1 MNIKVGI
8 QSGQELEIL
17 FRGKYC
23 ENGSGP
29 VQEGKIRIVREKG
42 GILLD
47 NGSKKKNVQLPLAF
61 HPLQGRISSFE
72 LQNVTIGIDFHWE
85 RKENQQFRGSLLLIE
100 ENDSVTA
107 VNILDTEDYLL
118 SVIASE
124 MNATSSAELLKAH
137 AVISRSWLL
146 AQKEKAGN
154 PQQKTPFP
162 SHGPEEEEYI
172 RWFDREDHLHFD
184 VCADDH
190 CQRYQGIQKATT
202 SVVRE
207 AVKATR
213 GEILRYEGK
222 ICDTRFSKCCGG
234 ISENFKNVWQP
245 RVYPYL
251 QAVYD
256 GKPAQNHPDPSSEE
270 GARIW
275 VTGHPAC
282 FCNTHDKRILSQVL
296 NDYDLET
303 TDFFRWEVY
312 YTRREISDLIRKKSG
327 IDFGLISGL
336 TPVERGASGRL
347 VRLRITGEQRS
358 LTIGK
363 ELIIRR
369 FLSPTHLY
377 SSAFIVEKDIREG
390 EIRGFRLR
398 GAGWGHG
405 VGLCQIGAA
414 VMSEQGYSY
423 REILSHYFPGS
434 TLEKAYE

>member
-1 MNIKVGI
+1 MNIEVGI
-8 QSGQELEIL
+8 QSGKELQII
-17 FRGKYC
+17 FRGKYR
-23 ENGSGP
+23 ENGSGLL
-29 VQEGKIRIVREKG
+29 QERSIRIVRKEDY
-42 GILLD
+42 ILLED
-47 NGSKKKNVQLPLAF
+47 SRGKRKVQLPLTF
-61 HPLQGRISSFE
+61 SPLENTTSSFE

-85 RKENQQFRGSLLLIE
+85 RKENQQFRGALRLIE
-100 ENDSVTA
+100 ENDKLTA
-107 VNILDTEDYLL
+107 VNILDTEEYLL

-124 MNATSSAELLKAH
+124 MSATSSTELLKAH

-146 AQKEKAGN
+146 AQKEKAGKR
-154 PQQKTPFP
+154 QQESP
-162 SHGPEEEEYI
+162 SPHCQSEKEYI

-202 SVVRE
+202 PAVRE
-207 AVKATR
+207 AVESTR
-213 GEILRYEGK
+213 GEILRYKGK

-234 ISENFKNVWQP
+234 ISENFENVWEP
-245 RVYPYL
+245 RPHPYL

-256 GKPAQNHPDPSSEE
+256 GPKPEPLSAPPTEE
-270 GARIW
+270 SVRRWI
-275 VTGHPAC
+275 TSRPPC
-282 FCNTHDKRILSQVL
+282 FCNTRDKRILSQVL
-296 NDYDLET
+296 NDYDQET

-312 YTRREISDLIRKKSG
+312 YTRRELSELIRKKSG
-327 IDFGLISGL
+327 WDFGLISDL

-347 VRLRITGEQRS
+347 IRLRITGEHKS

-363 ELIIRR
+363 ELIIRK

-377 SSAFIVEKDIREG
+377 SSAFIIEKDIQGG
-390 EIRGFRLR
+390 ELQGFRLR

-423 REILSHYFPGS
+423 REILNHYFPGS

>member
-1 MNIKVGI
+1 MNIEVGI
-8 QSGQELEIL
+8 QSGKELQII
-17 FRGKYC
+17 FRGKYR
-23 ENGSGP
+23 ENGSELL
-29 VQEGKIRIVREKG
+29 QEKGIRIVREKDDIVLEDSRG
-42 GILLD
+42 
-47 NGSKKKNVQLPLAF
+47 KRKVQLPLTF
-61 HPLQGRISSFE
+61 SPLENATSSFE

-85 RKENQQFRGSLLLIE
+85 RKENQQFRGSLRLIE
-100 ENDSVTA
+100 ENDKLTA
-107 VNILDTEDYLL
+107 VNILDTEEYLL

-124 MNATSSAELLKAH
+124 MSATSSAELLKAH

-146 AQKEKAGN
+146 AQKEKAGKR
-154 PQQKTPFP
+154 QQEPP
-162 SHGPEEEEYI
+162 SPHSQSEKEYI

-202 SVVRE
+202 PAVRE
-207 AVKATR
+207 AVESTR
-213 GEILRYEGK
+213 GEILRYKGE

-234 ISENFKNVWQP
+234 ISENFENVWEP
-245 RVYPYL
+245 RPHPYL

-256 GKPAQNHPDPSSEE
+256 GPKPEPLSVPPTEE
-270 GARIW
+270 SVRRW
-275 VTGHPAC
+275 VTSRPPC
-282 FCNTHDKRILSQVL
+282 FCNTRDKRILSQVL
-296 NDYDLET
+296 NDYDQET

-312 YTRREISDLIRKKSG
+312 YTRQELSELIRKKSG
-327 IDFGLISGL
+327 SDFGLISDL
-336 TPVERGASGRL
+336 TPVERGASSRL
-347 VRLRITGEQRS
+347 IRLRITGEHKS

-363 ELIIRR
+363 ELIIRK

-377 SSAFIVEKDIREG
+377 SSAFIIEKDIQGG
-390 EIRGFRLR
+390 ELRGFRLR

-423 REILSHYFPGS
+423 REILNHYFPGS